1 MATDYKL
8 RIKAQDQSKK
18 GFNSVNKNINSTQN
32 AMKKLAGAFAGA
44 FAVRQI
50 IQFGNEALELADN
63 IGKTADSLRV
73 STEFLQ
79 KYQFA
84 AGQSGMSTEEFNKS
98 MLVFSKLVGQA
109 SIRTSEVGR
118 TLEKFGIQIKDANGE
133 SRAVEAVFLDL
144 MKALDGVENAFERNA
159 ILADVFGRAGLKMSV
174 LMKDGSEAMKDLA
187 ESADG
192 IIDEKTIRN
201 AEAFNDTMARL
212 KRQVLEPLQS
222 AFINTS
228 KAVLD
233 FAEAMGLIK
242 PDLFTKSTEE
252 LNTALT
258 EQKDILDRLLKSQK
272 DTQKS
277 NYIGQQQIAVNI
289 KKAEEE
295 KKRLE
300 QAIAQRERQIEVEE
314 RLQTTLTD
322 TANSQQ
328 TVNNTIKESIIITKS
343 FADTIDGQL
352 TTAFTNFFDA
362 TNKQFLD
369 FKDLATSVTRAVINE
384 LINVFI
390 VQKLVGMVKGQ
401 ITDIGAML
409 EGSTAKAAAL
419 TTFNA
424 KGGGETTVLGK
435 RLSGE
440 GGGYTGFGAR
450 AGGVDGKGGFPAILH
465 PNETVID
472 HTKGQGMGAT
482 VNFNISTVDAAGFD
496 QLLASRKGLIT
507 SIINNAMN
515 NQGKMGIV

>member
-8 RIKAQDQSKK
+8 RITAQDKSKQ
-18 GFNSVNKNINSTQN
+18 GFNSVNKNINSTQS
-32 AMKKLAGAFAGA
+32 AMKKLAGAFAGV

-50 IQFGNEALELADN
+50 VQFGNEALQLADN
-63 IGKTADSLRV
+63 IGKTADSLKV

-98 MLVFSKLVGQA
+98 MMVFSKLVGQA

-133 SRAVEAVFLDL
+133 SRAVEDVFLDL

-192 IIDEKTIRN
+192 IMNEETIRK

-228 KAVLD
+228 KAILD

-252 LNTALT
+252 LNTALN
-258 EQKDILDRLLKSQK
+258 EQKDILDRLLLTRKGMN
-272 DTQKS
+272 KS
-277 NYIGQQQIAVNI
+277 NYQGLAQTDRQIQ
-289 KKAEEE
+289 KAEEE
-295 KKRLE
+295 IKLLDTALE
-300 QAIAQRERQIEVEE
+300 QRRKQAEIAE
-314 RLQTTLTD
+314 RLKVNTD
-322 TANSQQ
+322 ENNDSTNNL
-328 TVNNTIKESIIITKS
+328 NNTIKDSIVITKN
-343 FADTIDGQL
+343 FADTVEGQL
-352 TTAFTNFFDA
+352 TNAFKNFFDA
-362 TNKQFLD
+362 TNQQFLD

-390 VQKLVGMVKGQ
+390 VQKAVGMVKGAL
-401 ITDIGAML
+401 TDIGSL
-409 EGSTAKAAAL
+409 
-419 TTFNA
+419 FNGDFGNA
-424 KGGGETTVLGK
+424 VDGM
-435 RLSGE
+435 SDFD
-440 GGGYTGFGAR
+440 GGGYTGNGIR
-450 AGGVDGKGGFPAILH
+450 AGGMDGKGGFMAMVH

-472 HTKGQGMGAT
+472 HTKGQAMQSAPT

-515 NQGKMGIV
+515 NQGKMGVV